1 MAMGQLKQRPHLRQD
16 PGYRFRPLLSANPA
30 NWQLRTPGSAVA
42 IHGRRRCKKNSH
54 FLFRARSL
62 QDRHNVDNLGAS
74 CGPQTGNPRDGAA
87 NHRNSA
93 FIAGGIAACGAVTAT
108 HPFETVKIR
117 FVPALLALSPSWRCR
132 RELKD
137 KVHQPH
143 QYRGPLQG
151 VSVIV
156 RNEGVRGIY
165 RGIGCAY
172 VYQVLLN
179 GCRLGFYEP
188 MRHGLAS
195 LIYNDGS
202 KQSLGINMFCGAGSG
217 IMGAAAGSP
226 FFLVKTRLQSFSPFL
241 PVGTQ
246 HKYRNAWNGLS
257 SIYHN
262 EGVRGLYRGV
272 GAAMIRTGFGSSV
285 QLPTY
290 FFAKRRLV
298 RHLGMEEGL
307 PLHLASSTVSGFVV
321 CCVMHPPDTIMS
333 RLYNQNG
340 NLYKGVFDCLSKT
353 VRTEGLFAI
362 YKGFLPH
369 LARILPHTILT
380 LTLAEQTNKLIR
392 KLEDRIL
399 PTAALQNP

>member
-1 MAMGQLKQRPHLRQD
+1 MSTTAG
-16 PGYRFRPLLSANPA
+16 
-30 NWQLRTPGSAVA
+30 
-42 IHGRRRCKKNSH
+42 
-54 FLFRARSL
+54 
-62 QDRHNVDNLGAS
+62 
-74 CGPQTGNPRDGAA
+74 
-87 NHRNSA
+87 A

-117 FVPALLALSPSWRCR
+117 MQLQG
-132 RELKD
+132 ELQTKG
-137 KVHQPH
+137 HQPH
-143 QYRGPLQG
+143 HYRGPLHG

-156 RNEGVRGIY
+156 RNEGIRGIY

-172 VYQVLLN
+172 IYQVLLN

-188 MRHGLAS
+188 MRAGLAK
-195 LIYNDGS
+195 LALNDAA
-202 KQSLGINMFCGAGSG
+202 KQNLGINMFCGAASG

-246 HKYRNAWNGLS
+246 HQYRNAWDGLGQ
-257 SIYHN
+257 IFRA

-290 FFAKRRLV
+290 FFAKRRLQK
-298 RHLGMEEGL
+298 HLGMEEGA
-307 PLHLASSTVSGFVV
+307 PLHLASSTASGFVV
-321 CCVMHPPDTIMS
+321 CVVMHPPDTIMS

-340 NLYKGVFDCLSKT
+340 NLYKGVFDCLAKT
-353 VRTEGLFAI
+353 IKTEGLFAI
-362 YKGFLPH
+362 YKGVFPH

-380 LTLAEQTNKLIR
+380 LSLAEQTNKLMR
-392 KLEDRIL
+392 KLEERIFS
-399 PTAALQNP
+399 PPETQSMKTA